1 MGQFCSKWVINHKP
15 EAILFILFLVYCLYF
30 TITSFLRLDNFHAGR
45 LDLGNMVQTVWNTM
59 QGRIFLFTNPD
70 GTNTLS
76 RLAFHADFLLV
87 FLSPLYAIWPHPKML
102 LLIQTFVVGSGAFF
116 VYVIGKSI
124 IKNKNIA
131 LTFALTYLLNP
142 AIQRTNLYDF
152 HAVTLATTFLLGT
165 YYFYIKKNYKYFAL
179 FALLSALCKEQIWL
193 IIALFGILLFIQ
205 QKKRLLGATVS
216 LGSIGI
222 FYFLI
227 WYAIPQA
234 LGSQHFALAYYSDFG
249 DSPSKVILTVLL
261 SPQKILNII
270 FQPNRINY
278 LIQLFSPHGYLSL
291 LSPAFLLFA
300 IPDLLINLLS
310 SKQLFRELYYQYT
323 ATISPFIFIAAIQ
336 SVVLIKKKVPSIPST
351 LFIFYLLIT
360 SLFTAYLYGPLP
372 GSIKQDVEMFTTPI
386 KNQAFIRKYL
396 SSIPE
401 KYSVAAT
408 NNVGSHLS
416 QREKIYI
423 LPLGIDTADM
433 VIFLRIGGKEKGLI
447 QKLKNNP
454 NYELTIEK
462 GEFVVFKK
470 RVISK

>member
-1 MGQFCSKWVINHKP
+1 MWLFSLKWITAHGH
-15 EAILFILFLVYCLYF
+15 EIILFTLFLAYCLYF
-30 TITSFLRLDNFHAGR
+30 TITSFFRFDNFHAGR

-70 GTNTLS
+70 GTTTIS

-102 LLIQTFVVGSGAFF
+102 LLIQTFVVGAGAFF
-116 VYVIGKSI
+116 VYAIGKSI

-131 LTFALTYLLNP
+131 LAFAFTYLLNP

-165 YYFYIKKNYKYFAL
+165 YYFYLKKNYKYFAI

-205 QKKRLLGATVS
+205 QKKRLLGVIVF
-216 LGSIGI
+216 LVSIGI

-227 WYAIPQA
+227 WYAIPKT
-234 LGSQHFALAYYSDFG
+234 LGSQHFALSYYSDFG

-261 SPQKILNII
+261 SPQKILSII
-270 FQPNRINY
+270 LQPNRIDY

-291 LSPAFLLFA
+291 LSPVFLLFT

-323 ATISPFIFIAAIQ
+323 ANISPFIFIAAIQ
-336 SVVLIKKKVPSIPST
+336 SIALIKKKIPSMPSA
-351 LFIFYLLIT
+351 LFIFYLLIA
-360 SLFTAYLYGPLP
+360 SLSTAYLYGPLP
-372 GSIKQDVEMFTTPI
+372 GAVKQDVEMFTKPI
-386 KNQAFIRKYL
+386 KNQEFISQYL
-396 SSIPE
+396 AGIPE
-401 KYSVAAT
+401 KYSIAAT
-408 NNVGSHLS
+408 NNVGSHVS
-416 QREKIYI
+416 QREKIYV
-423 LPLGIDTADM
+423 LPSGIDTADM
-433 VIFLRIGGKEKGLI
+433 VIFLRIGSEEKPLV
-447 QKLKNNP
+447 QKMKNNP
-454 NYELTIEK
+454 NYELTLEK
-462 GEFVVFKK
+462 GEFIVFEKK
-470 RVISK
+470 GVL